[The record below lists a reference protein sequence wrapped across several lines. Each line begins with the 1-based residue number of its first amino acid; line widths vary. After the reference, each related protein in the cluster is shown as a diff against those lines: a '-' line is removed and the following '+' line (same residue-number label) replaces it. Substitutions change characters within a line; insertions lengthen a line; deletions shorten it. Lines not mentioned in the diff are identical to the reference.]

1 MSADRICYPVSD
13 REERSLTVGIKIENS
28 GSALLVYWSEEV
40 EQYFADRKIFPG
52 YPWRTSKVYAPGQKI
67 RLKSDV
73 TVEQY
78 SNQPQNRICEFGA
91 FSYCRT
97 PQIDLDFS
105 LGRFCSVGT
114 NIRISN
120 PEHPAGRFT
129 SHPLFTFRH
138 TREILAADFGIEPQ
152 SAFQRL
158 AEAAPLIGNDVR
170 IGDGA
175 TIARGVKVGD
185 GAIIRPNTVVT
196 EDVPAFAIVGGNPAQ
211 IIAFRFD
218 SDELRARML
227 ASRWWDYHP
236 AQLPIKYSEDVPLF
250 LKKIE
255 SMKASGELP
264 PADYSRFS
272 VGEDLLAMA
281 DGRKPSEP
289 SRQVAIEPP
298 TWQDYMEKRIKGR
311 EKGIPW
317 FLHDKLKCY
326 EYLERHGV
334 ATIVPFKTFTDPKS
348 IDLSGLPDSFVVKPS
363 LQSSTKGVMVLTKQ
377 GADSYWDE
385 MKRRSLT
392 LDEIREE
399 QEKYFLETKAAGK
412 CVIVEPKIFDLDPE
426 KYSIPRDF
434 KAYAFHGEVGL
445 MLEIDRNTKPSSV
458 SWFDGNFE
466 PITDE
471 RISCNESYVQN
482 TPKPTPSRYRE
493 ILDLAKRTSK
503 MLPTP
508 FARVDMY
515 LTDDGPK
522 VGEITLAPGGLY
534 YGTHY
539 SMSKE
544 QQRLMG
550 KMWRNAL
557 GSIETTN
564 KA

>member
-1 MSADRICYPVSD
+1 
-13 REERSLTVGIKIENS
+13 
-28 GSALLVYWSEEV
+28 
-40 EQYFADRKIFPG
+40 
-52 YPWRTSKVYAPGQKI
+52 
-67 RLKSDV
+67 
-73 TVEQY
+73 
-78 SNQPQNRICEFGA
+78 
-91 FSYCRT
+91 
-97 PQIDLDFS
+97 
-105 LGRFCSVGT
+105 
-114 NIRISN
+114 
-120 PEHPAGRFT
+120 
-129 SHPLFTFRH
+129 
-138 TREILAADFGIEPQ
+138 
-152 SAFQRL
+152 
-158 AEAAPLIGNDVR
+158 
-170 IGDGA
+170 
-175 TIARGVKVGD
+175 
-185 GAIIRPNTVVT
+185 
-196 EDVPAFAIVGGNPAQ
+196 
-211 IIAFRFD
+211 
-218 SDELRARML
+218 
-227 ASRWWDYHP
+227 
-236 AQLPIKYSEDVPLF
+236 
-250 LKKIE
+250 
-255 SMKASGELP
+255 
-264 PADYSRFS
+264 
-272 VGEDLLAMA
+272 
-281 DGRKPSEP
+281 
-289 SRQVAIEPP
+289 
-298 TWQDYMEKRIKGR
+298 
-311 EKGIPW
+311 
-317 FLHDKLKCY
+317 
-326 EYLERHGV
+326 
-334 ATIVPFKTFTDPKS
+334 
-348 IDLSGLPDSFVVKPS
+348 
-363 LQSSTKGVMVLTKQ
+363 MVLTKQ

-482 TPKPTPSRYRE
+482 TPKPAPSRYRE